1 MTSGHFGLAAG
12 VKKFAPLVPLWALFL
27 SAYLLDVVFLVLWIF
42 GAEDLTPID
51 PAHPNAYGGI
61 LIHADYTHSLVG
73 AFLIALVAGWLAS
86 LHWGKRGGM
95 AIAAVAFSHWILDLL
110 VHRPDLPIL
119 PANIGNLPLLGFG
132 LWNKPVTSA
141 IIELI
146 LVLGGIY
153 FYSRATNSVK
163 RDRRVMAA
171 NTVTGI
177 LLILLFVTNILGL

>member
-27 SAYLLDVVFLVLWIF
+27 SAYLLDVAFLVLWIF

-51 PAHPNAYGGI
+51 PSHPNAYGGI

-86 LHWGKRGGM
+86 LRWGKRGGM
-95 AIAAVAFSHWILDLL
+95 AIAAVAFSHWILDLI
-110 VHRPDLPIL
+110 VHRPDL
-119 PANIGNLPLLGFG
+119 LLGFG